1 MARLIRLRSSF
12 AQNSFERDNLFL
24 WLHYKLVY
32 LLLLLLLFLYTSR
45 GCLINLRHHIL

>member
-1 MARLIRLRSSF
+1 MARLIRLWSSF

-32 LLLLLLLFLYTSR
+32 LLLLFLYTSK